1 MVIVGHLNKGGGKN
15 QYRGLGSVDIFAAAR
30 SVLTLGR
37 VKGQPTVRAFA
48 HGKSNLAPEG
58 GAIAFELD
66 PEAGFRWIG
75 KHSVTIDELLGGFTA
90 EPDSAYDRAAAFLQS
105 ELAEGEQPAAA
116 LFEKAAANGIAERTI
131 RKAKS
136 ALGVRSFKRQDK
148 WFGALD

>member
-1 MVIVGHLNKGGGKN
+1 M
-15 QYRGLGSVDIFAAAR
+15 DIFAAAR

-58 GAIAFELD
+58 GAIAFDLD
-66 PEAGFRWIG
+66 PDEGFRWIG
-75 KHSVTIDELLGGFTA
+75 KHTVTIDELLGGFSA

-116 LFEKAAANGIAERTI
+116 LFERASGNGIGERTL
-131 RKAKS
+131 RKAKA
-136 ALGVRSFKRQDK
+136 ALGVRSFKRLDK
-148 WFGALD
+148 WYWAL